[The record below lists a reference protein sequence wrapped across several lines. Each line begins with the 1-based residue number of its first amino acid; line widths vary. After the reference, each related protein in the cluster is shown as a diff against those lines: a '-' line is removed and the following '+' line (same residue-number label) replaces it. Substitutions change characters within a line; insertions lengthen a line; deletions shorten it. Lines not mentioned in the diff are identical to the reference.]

1 MAGGLLEAAER
12 LLNKGIHPSIVSQGF
27 LLAQAQAVKILRDIA
42 VPIKLSDRDSLIKAA
57 TTSLNSKVVSTHSST
72 LAPLAVDAVMK
83 ILDLNNPNLT
93 NVNLE
98 DIKIVK
104 KLGGT
109 VDETALVDGLVFT
122 NSASKSAGGPT
133 SIKDAKIGLIQY
145 CLSAPKTNVSCALV
159 LTVFRLF
166 VCVP

>member
-1 MAGGLLEAAER
+1 
-12 LLNKGIHPSIVSQGF
+12 
-27 LLAQAQAVKILRDIA
+27 
-42 VPIKLSDRDSLIKAA
+42 
-57 TTSLNSKVVSTHSST
+57 
-72 LAPLAVDAVMK
+72 MK